1 VKPWSDEHVERLMGR
16 LLRSGVVLA
25 ALVLF
30 LGGVLYLSQEGTAT
44 PQYHVFHSEPSEL
57 RSLSGIVHDARAL
70 RARGIMQL
78 GLLVLIATPI
88 ARVAF
93 SLVAFVLQ
101 RDRTYVVVTLTVLS
115 ILAYSLM
122 SSGL

>member
-1 VKPWSDEHVERLMGR
+1 MTSPSRTGIERSDAAAVSERR
-16 LLRSGVVLA
+16 R
-25 ALVLF
+25 
-30 LGGVLYLSQEGTAT
+30 
-44 PQYHVFHSEPSEL
+44 
-57 RSLSGIVHDARAL
+57 GIAL
-70 RARGIMQL
+70 RIQFNVLEFSGRV
-78 GLLVLIATPI
+78 GLASVLLLIATPV